1 MWNEY
6 HENILRQ
13 WGEAS
18 ACYRYMHHR
27 SFLMYKKLSLRFNLP
42 VIVLSTITG
51 TANFAQTT
59 LPASIQPAA
68 PSIIGGLNLV
78 AGLIATIMQFLK
90 VNELMENHRT
100 SALGHGSLSRNIRLQ
115 LALPR
120 EERKKEGLK
129 FVEECKATYDSLLEQ
144 CPAIPKKILLN
155 FEKEYP
161 IDGVFTKPEILNVRP
176 IPPLKLPK
184 TVEPIR
190 AITKTSTHLSSA
202 QLGITLTTLLTGFV
216 AEPALTRL
224 LTPWLS
230 QLGFSEDSFRT
241 ISVVLAMTIATVFSF
256 LIGELVPKNAALSAP
271 KKVLKMV
278 VGFQLAFTWVFHYL
292 VQFMNNNGNW
302 LVRKFGVEPKEE
314 LSSARTADELASL
327 VRRSAT
333 LGSGP

>member
-1 MWNEY
+1 MTEEKKILIGDLWNEQ
-6 HENILRQ
+6 HEIILRQ
-13 WGEAS
+13 WGEAA

-42 VIVLSTITG
+42 VIILSTITG
-51 TANFAQTT
+51 TANFAQST
-59 LPASIQPAA
+59 LPPSIQPAA

-144 CPAIPKKILLN
+144 CPAIPKKILMD

-176 IPPLKLPK
+176 IPALKLPK
-184 TVEPIR
+184 TIEPIR
-190 AITKTSTHLSSA
+190 AITK
-202 QLGITLTTLLTGFV
+202 
-216 AEPALTRL
+216 
-224 LTPWLS
+224 
-230 QLGFSEDSFRT
+230 D
-241 ISVVLAMTIATVFSF
+241 TVFEKVGTF
-256 LIGELVPKNAALSAP
+256 LSKDPEEYEEEEEEEDEEE
-271 KKVLKMV
+271 
-278 VGFQLAFTWVFHYL
+278 TD
-292 VQFMNNNGNW
+292 
-302 LVRKFGVEPKEE
+302 VEQGTQE
-314 LSSARTADELASL
+314 
-327 VRRSAT
+327 
-333 LGSGP
+333 

>member
-1 MWNEY
+1 MSEEINMEETWNEY

-13 WGEAS
+13 WGEAA

-100 SALGHGSLSRNIRLQ
+100 AALGHGSLSRNIRLQ

-120 EERKKEGLK
+120 DERKKEGLK

-144 CPAIPKKILLN
+144 SPPIPKKILLN

-161 IDGVFTKPEILNVRP
+161 IDGVFTKPEILSVRA
-176 IPPLKLPK
+176 IPSLKLPK

-190 AITKTSTHLSSA
+190 AITK
-202 QLGITLTTLLTGFV
+202 
-216 AEPALTRL
+216 
-224 LTPWLS
+224 
-230 QLGFSEDSFRT
+230 D
-241 ISVVLAMTIATVFSF
+241 TVFERVGEF
-256 LIGELVPKNAALSAP
+256 LA
-271 KKVLKMV
+271 
-278 VGFQLAFTWVFHYL
+278 
-292 VQFMNNNGNW
+292 
-302 LVRKFGVEPKEE
+302 PKEE
-314 LSSARTADELASL
+314 EEYEEVEEEDEEEEE
-327 VRRSAT
+327 VT
-333 LGSGP
+333 DVEQGTPKE